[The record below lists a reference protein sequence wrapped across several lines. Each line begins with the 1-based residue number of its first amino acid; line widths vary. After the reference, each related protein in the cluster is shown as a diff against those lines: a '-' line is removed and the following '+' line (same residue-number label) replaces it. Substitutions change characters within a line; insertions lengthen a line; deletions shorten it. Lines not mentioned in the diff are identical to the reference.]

1 MDFFGA
7 QDDARRKTWRLA
19 LLFGAA
25 VLSLVVLTNLLVALV
40 YGWAA
45 NHTRPAAFDPVAMVA
60 ALPAEYWAWIS
71 LGVVGVVA
79 MASGYKYLMMRRGGR
94 AVAEALGGRL
104 IPPST
109 TDFRERRLLN
119 VVEEMAIAS
128 GMPVPPVYVVEEPS
142 INAFAAGHSPD
153 DAVIGV
159 NRGTLEHLNRDE
171 LQGVI
176 GHELSHVLN
185 GDSRLNLRLIAVL
198 HGILF
203 IGVLGRGLLYGV
215 GRGSRRRS
223 GSSGGAPALALGLGL
238 LVIGYA
244 GTFFGNLIKAAVSRQ
259 REYLADAAA
268 VQFTRNPAG
277 IAGALKKI
285 GGLGS
290 GSRMRTAAAGEMS
303 HIFFGAAG
311 RMTLGGLLATH
322 PPLEKRIR
330 AVDPHW
336 NGEFVVPAATPEP
349 AAASEAAPEAAHAAP
364 EGVAFAAA
372 PLPSGTDGASALEV
386 HATPE
391 ALAATVGRLDD
402 RGLAEAT
409 RLIAGLPAAVHD
421 AAHDPFSARA
431 LMYALVLDDS
441 EDSRKSQLEHLARH
455 AEAGLPE
462 TLKRLLPA
470 AASLDEQQR
479 LTLVEMAGPA
489 LKQLSSRQYR
499 TFMDNLAALITADQ
513 RIELMEWVLHRLL
526 VKELA
531 PHFGAPKIRRGA
543 SGHGPDPDCVRV
555 LLSALAREGGRTPD
569 EAEAAFRAG
578 MAHMGLEGE
587 FDPRPDPDFR
597 RLNDALR
604 ALRKTAPLK
613 KPRLIKACAA
623 AVTADGR
630 VSVREGALLQ
640 GIAAAL
646 DCPLPPAIYRA

>member
-7 QDDARRKTWRLA
+7 QDDARRKTWQLA
-19 LLFGAA
+19 LLFAAA
-25 VLSLVVLTNLLVALV
+25 VLSLVVLTNLLVAVV

-45 NHTRPAAFDPVAMVA
+45 NHTRLTAFDPVALVA
-60 ALPAEYWAWIS
+60 ALPLEYWAWIS
-71 LGVVGVVA
+71 LGVVGAVA
-79 MASGYKYLMMRRGGR
+79 MASGYKYLLMRRGGR

-109 TDFRERRLLN
+109 GEFRERRLLN

-142 INAFAAGHSPD
+142 INAFAAGYSPD

-159 NRGTLEHLNRDE
+159 NRGTLEHLNRNE

-223 GSSGGAPALALGLGL
+223 GSSSGGAPALALGLGL

-277 IAGALKKI
+277 LAGALKKI
-285 GGLGS
+285 GGLSS

-330 AVDPHW
+330 AVDPRW
-336 NGEFVVPAATPEP
+336 DGRFITPT
-349 AAASEAAPEAAHAAP
+349 AAPEVAP
-364 EGVAFAAA
+364 ESAARA
-372 PLPSGTDGASALEV
+372 VPDGATYAVAPTPPGAGPEGSSALEV

-391 ALAATVGRLDD
+391 ALAAAVGRLDD

-409 RLIAGLPAAVHD
+409 RLIAGLPEPLHD

-441 EDSRKSQLEHLARH
+441 EDSRKSQLEHLALH

-462 TLKRLLPA
+462 TLERLLPA
-470 AASLDEQQR
+470 VASLDEQQQ
-479 LTLVEMAGPA
+479 LTLVEMAIPA

-499 TFMDNLAALITADQ
+499 AFMDNLEALITADQ

-531 PHFGAPKIRRGA
+531 PHFGTPKTRRGVP
-543 SGHGPDPDCVRV
+543 GHGPDPDCVRV
-555 LLSALAREGGRTPD
+555 LLSALAREGGRTS
-569 EAEAAFRAG
+569 AEADAAFQAG
-578 MAHMGLEGE
+578 MAHMGLRGD

-604 ALRKTAPLK
+604 TLRKTAPLK

-623 AVTADGR
+623 TVTADGR